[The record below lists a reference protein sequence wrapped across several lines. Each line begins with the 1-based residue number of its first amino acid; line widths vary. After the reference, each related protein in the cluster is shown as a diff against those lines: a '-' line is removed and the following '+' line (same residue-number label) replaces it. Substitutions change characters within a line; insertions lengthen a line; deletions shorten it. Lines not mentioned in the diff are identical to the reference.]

1 MHLYAVD
8 EDRGLVVSLL
18 PDHVSEIVTFP
29 GQVDSFVTPKET
41 TDEKAGNRFLYFFGR
56 TDVLSMACDPWN
68 HSMYLLDGLSQ
79 SLYKMNHFN
88 IWMND
93 TRRNVTLLHQG
104 VSHSASSQIAFDWLS
119 RNIYWT
125 DDHFNWIGVQPVDTN
140 DKTMYKVIMHD
151 DLWSPLSL
159 TVDPIKG

>member
-1 MHLYAVD
+1 M
-8 EDRGLVVSLL
+8 VSLL

-29 GQVDSFVTPKET
+29 GKVDNFVNAKDSTG
-41 TDEKAGNRFLYFFGR
+41 EKSGNRFLYFFGR

-68 HSMYLLDGLSQ
+68 HSIYVLDGLSQ
-79 SLYKMNHFN
+79 SLYKMHHFN
-88 IWMND
+88 IWMNN
-93 TRRNVTLLHQG
+93 TQRNVTLMHQG

-125 DDHFNWIGVQPVDTN
+125 DDFYNWIGVQPVDTE

-151 DLWSPLSL
+151 ALWSPLAL